1 MTKNEVVLLV
11 DRILSTWAVDISMNQ
26 KKTTYE
32 SWYRIVKDL
41 DFEQVSEVLDLI
53 IIEDKP
59 WAPRPGTVRRRTI
72 NHFSEEPVP
81 PEGPQAWADYRAS
94 VVAANNGEHFRPLH
108 PLIRE
113 TIHRSGADSQVL
125 HTNGD
130 REIFL
135 KIYETVLSEAELQR
149 YRISE

>member
-1 MTKNEVVLLV
+1 MTKAEVVALV
-11 DRILSTWAVDISMNQ
+11 DRIFSTWSVEISMAQ
-26 KKTTYE
+26 RKSTYE
-32 SWYRIVKDL
+32 SWYRIVRDL
-41 DFEQVSEVLDLI
+41 DFGQVSDVLDLI

-59 WAPRPGTVRRRTI
+59 WPPRPGTVRRRTI
-72 NHFSEEPVP
+72 DHFSKDPLP
-81 PEGPQAWADYRAS
+81 PEGPQAWAEYRAS
-94 VVAANNGEHFRPLH
+94 VTAANNGENFRPLH

-113 TIHRSGADSQVL
+113 TLRRSGADTQVL

-135 KIYETVLSEAELQR
+135 KIYETVLSESELER